1 MARKRTSE
9 VDAYVFIKENLGTL
23 GWDTRNPA
31 RNPKGQVYTQN
42 ECLSHPEIQKFLGQ
56 TRPENIVKITETIYW
71 IIEAKSKHDQ
81 LEQALKEAR
90 KDYADKINES
100 KNIKAKF
107 ITGIAGNRDDSYLI
121 KTRFL
126 KNGIWVPIKINER
139 EISGFL
145 FPEQIRSILDTNNPN
160 IADVQIDKK
169 LFISKA
175 EEVNE
180 ILHLGAVNPH
190 QRAGVMSALLIS
202 MLDDTQPN
210 IDAAPS
216 VLINEINARVQRI
229 LRNQGKSEF
238 YDYIKL
244 SLPATEDNHHKFKSA
259 VVETLQELNNLNI
272 RSAMNSGVD
281 VLGEFYEVFLKYA
294 NWAQDLGIVLTPRH
308 ITRFA
313 ADVMNIQLYDV
324 IYDPCCGTGGFLVA
338 AFDYVKR
345 NSNAKQLS
353 KFKQN
358 NVFGVEQDS
367 GIASLAIVNMIF
379 RGDGKNNII
388 EGNCFS
394 KFLEPSI
401 RNGDKTSKFS
411 NQQYETPPVTK
422 VLMNP
427 PFALK
432 RSDEK
437 EYKFVE
443 QALKQMEEGGLLF
456 SVLPYS
462 CMIKRG
468 KYLTWRKNLLDKNTL
483 LSVVTFPDDL
493 FYPIG
498 VHTLG
503 IFVKKG
509 VRHPLEQN
517 VLWVRAL
524 SDGFV
529 KSKGKR
535 LPSNRVCND
544 LEKVKNTIKAFLANT
559 RFNVENIQ
567 EFQKSTNID
576 FSDPDLEL
584 VPEVYLDEKPIS
596 PREMSERIEQS
607 IRDNI
612 AFHIKF
618 EKQLGE

>member
-1 MARKRTSE
+1 MPRKRTSE
-9 VDAYVFIKENLGTL
+9 VDAYVFIKENLATL

-56 TRPENIVKITETIYW
+56 TRPENIIKITETIYW
-71 IIEAKSKHDQ
+71 VIEAKSKHDQ
-81 LEQALKEAR
+81 LEQALKEAK
-90 KDYADKINES
+90 KDYAEKINQS
-100 KNIKAKF
+100 RNIKVKF
-107 ITGIAGNRDDSYLI
+107 ITGIAGNRDDSYLV

-126 KNGIWVPIKINER
+126 KNSKWIPIKINER
-139 EISGFL
+139 ETSGLL
-145 FPEQIRSILDTNNPN
+145 FPEQIKSILETNNPN

-169 LFISKA
+169 LFTSKA
-175 EEVNE
+175 EEINE

-190 QRAGVMSALLIS
+190 QRAGVMAALLIS
-202 MLDDTQPN
+202 MLDETQPN

-244 SLPATEDNHHKFKSA
+244 NLPATEDNHLKFKSA
-259 VVETLQELNNLNI
+259 VVATLQELNNLNI

-313 ADVMNIQLYDV
+313 ADVMNIQLYDI
-324 IYDPCCGTGGFLVA
+324 IYDPCCGTGGFLVS

-345 NSNAKQLS
+345 NSNAEQLA

-367 GIASLAIVNMIF
+367 GIASLSIVNMIF

-388 EGNCFS
+388 EGNCFY
-394 KFLEPSI
+394 KFLAPLI
-401 RNGDKTSKFS
+401 RNSNKTAKFTDH
-411 NQQYETPPVTK
+411 QHKTPPVTK

-443 QALKQMEEGGLLF
+443 QALKQIEDGGILF
-456 SVLPYS
+456 SILPYS
-462 CMIKRG
+462 CLIKKG
-468 KYLTWRKNLLDKNTL
+468 KYLTWRKELLDKNTL
-483 LSVVTFPDDL
+483 LSVITFPEDL

-498 VHTLG
+498 VHTVG
-503 IFVKKG
+503 IFIKKG
-509 VRHPLEQN
+509 VAHPSEQN
-517 VLWVRAL
+517 VLWIRAL
-524 SDGFV
+524 NDGFV

-535 LPSNRVCND
+535 LPTSRISND
-544 LEKVKNTIKAFLANT
+544 LRKVRNIVKAFVANP
-559 RFNVENIQ
+559 RFNVENVQ
-567 EFQKSTNID
+567 EFQKAAKID
-576 FSDPDLEL
+576 FSDLDLEL
-584 VPEVYLDEKPIS
+584 VPEVYLDEKPINQQ
-596 PREMSERIEQS
+596 EMSERIEQS

-618 EKQLGE
+618 EKQLGK